1 MATPLDFSEQEQ
13 LEQVKAFWQRY
24 GTVISVFLLLTALAY
39 GGWVAWG
46 SWKNKQAL
54 SAAALYEELDRAALA
69 GDAAKASAVFK
80 DMVAKYPQ
88 AVVTQHGG
96 LLAAKAQLD
105 KSQPDAAVASLKWVI
120 EQPGEPALAACARLR
135 LAGVWLDQK
144 KYDAALQ
151 QLSAVTEVE
160 FAALAADRRGDV
172 LAAQG
177 QKTAAREAYQ
187 QALKTMDAQLNYRRL
202 VEAKL
207 AAIGDVAVTSAS
219 AGAAPNTVVLSASAV
234 ASASAVSKAAPAS
247 GETVAR
253 APSAVASA
261 GSQP

>member
-13 LEQVKAFWQRY
+13 LDQLKAFWQRY
-24 GTVISVFLLLTALAY
+24 GTLVSVLLLLTALAY
-39 GGWVAWG
+39 GSWVAWG
-46 SWKNKQAL
+46 SWKNNKAVA
-54 SAAALYEELDRAALA
+54 AAALYEELDRAAQA
-69 GDAAKASAVFK
+69 GDAAKAGAVFK
-80 DMVAKYPQ
+80 DMAAQYPQ

-105 KSQPDAAVASLKWVI
+105 KSQPDTAVESLKWVA
-120 EQPGEPALAACARLR
+120 EHGTELALGATARLR

-151 QLSAVTEVE
+151 QLSAITQAE

-172 LAAQG
+172 LVAQG
-177 QKTAAREAYQ
+177 QKAAARQAYA
-187 QALKTMDAQLNYRRL
+187 QALKTMDTKLNYRRL

-207 AAIGDVAVTSAS
+207 AAMGDMTIAAVP
-219 AGAAPNTVVLSASAV
+219 AGTAQKTAAPAPLVPAAASI
-234 ASASAVSKAAPAS
+234 ASASAVLTPESGSVPAAA
-247 GETVAR
+247 
-253 APSAVASA
+253 ASA